1 LPPVQ
6 IAESDNDCFAPAKA
20 AGGRAMSTPQRIAFL
35 GLGVMGAP
43 MAGHL
48 ARAGHR
54 VTAYNRTA
62 SRAEAWLEKYRAEG
76 LDVATAATPA
86 EAAAGQDVVLTCVGN
101 DNDLAEV
108 VLGDGGALA
117 AMREGALYIDHTT
130 VSPGIARRIA
140 EEAAGRAID
149 ALDAPVS
156 GGQAG
161 AENGKLA
168 IMCGGSARAMERA
181 RAVMRAYG
189 ARMVHVGEAGAGQA
203 AKSVNQIC
211 IAGTLAGL
219 SEAVAFAQGAGLDMA
234 KVLEAIS
241 GGAAQSWQMENR
253 WTTMAADEFDFGFA
267 IDWMRKDLA
276 IALEEARRNGVAL
289 PVTALVD
296 GYYAEVQAQGG
307 GRQDTSALIRHLPE
321 IEA

>member
-1 LPPVQ
+1 
-6 IAESDNDCFAPAKA
+6 
-20 AGGRAMSTPQRIAFL
+20 MSSPLRIAFL

-62 SRAEAWLEKYRAEG
+62 SRARAWLDKYRAEG
-76 LDVATAATPA
+76 LDVTTAATPA
-86 EAAAGQDVVLTCVGN
+86 EAAAGQDVVITCVGN

-108 VLGDGGALA
+108 VLGDMGALA
-117 AMREGALYIDHTT
+117 AMPGGALFVDHTT
-130 VSPGIARRIA
+130 VSPAIARRIA
-140 EEAAGRAID
+140 AEAVSRGID

-168 IMCGGSARAMERA
+168 IMCGGSARTMERA
-181 RAVMRAYG
+181 RPVMQAYG
-189 ARMVHVGEAGAGQA
+189 ARMVHIGEAGAGQA
-203 AKSVNQIC
+203 AKAVNQIC

-219 SEAVAFAQGAGLDMA
+219 SEGVRFAQAAGLDMA
-234 KVLEAIS
+234 KVLAAVS

-253 WTTMAADEFDFGFA
+253 WATMAAGEFDFGFA

-276 IALEEARRNGVAL
+276 IALAEARRNGVEL
-289 PVTALVD
+289 PVTELVD

-321 IEA
+321 IEG